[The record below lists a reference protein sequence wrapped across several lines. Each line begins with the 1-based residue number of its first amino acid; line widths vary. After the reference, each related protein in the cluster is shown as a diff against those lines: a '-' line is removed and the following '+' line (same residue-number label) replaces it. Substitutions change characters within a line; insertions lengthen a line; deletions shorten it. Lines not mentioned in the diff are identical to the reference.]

1 MIRVSQRGK
10 VILEQVLVS
19 EKKKE
24 IQKNRPLRVTARDPS
39 GKVNHLSKVMGDRKD
54 ITKFTRCIRSTRIG

>member
-10 VILEQVLVS
+10 VILEQVLLS

-39 GKVNHLSKVMGDRKD
+39 GKVNHLSKVM
-54 ITKFTRCIRSTRIG
+54 

>member
-1 MIRVSQRGK
+1 MIRVSQWGK

-24 IQKNRPLRVTARDPS
+24 IQKNRQLTIV
-39 GKVNHLSKVMGDRKD
+39 V
-54 ITKFTRCIRSTRIG
+54 RSCEIEKI